1 MASLGSPLSELSR
14 GNTDW
19 EAFSLPTFYLGCRR
33 RFSTMQPNELLRYQ
47 TRKAQN
53 IVRYARR
60 HAPFFGKLYDGR
72 ETTDVWSLPMVDKP
86 TMMANLGTYN
96 TLGLSKQE
104 ILGFCVRVEQT
115 RDFGTR
121 LKGVSVAMSSGTS
134 GNKGVEIITPREESY
149 LRAAFLARFPFPQDK
164 INMAFIL
171 RVSSPA
177 LRIDVFGHRLT
188 YISQLNTLE
197 AIREQVQRIDPN
209 VLAGPPS
216 MLRILAREVELGRLS
231 IAPSQLASYAEVLYP
246 EDRARLSDVFK
257 CPVYEIYKATE
268 GAIAISCRHGSLHI
282 NEDLVAV
289 ELLNA
294 DETPT
299 PDGTPSHHVLVT
311 DLHKTSQPIIRYR
324 LNDILT
330 IDPARCPCGSA
341 FRVIRQIQGRSD
353 DVFWGARVEGDE
365 MQFIF
370 PDYIRRAIIVLSD
383 QIDEYQVIQRSPDA
397 VLARL
402 QVQDDADQQEIANAT
417 QEAIRQV
424 FSKYGCHPP
433 RVEVEFG
440 APVPNPRSLKLIR
453 IHRAF
458 EASP

>member
-1 MASLGSPLSELSR
+1 MTKLGGALSELVR
-14 GNTDW
+14 GNADW
-19 EAFSLPTFYLGCRR
+19 EAFSFPTFYLGCRT
-33 RFSTMQPNELLRYQ
+33 RFSRMQSDELRRYQ
-47 TRKAQN
+47 MRKAQN

-60 HAPFFGKLYDGR
+60 HAPFFDELYQGHD
-72 ETTDVWSLPMVDKP
+72 TADVWSLPTVDKP
-86 TMMANLGTYN
+86 IMMANLTTYN
-96 TLGLSKQE
+96 TLGLDRQE
-104 ILGFCVRVEQT
+104 ILGFCLRVEKT
-115 RDFGTR
+115 RNFGVR
-121 LKGVSVAMSSGTS
+121 LKGASVAMSSGTS
-134 GNKGVEIITPREESY
+134 GNKGVEIITPREEST
-149 LRAAFLARFPFPQDK
+149 LRAAFLARFPFPRAK

-177 LRIDVFGHRLT
+177 LRIDVLGHRLT
-188 YISQLNTLE
+188 YVSQLNTLE
-197 AIREQVQRIDPN
+197 EIRGQVQRIDPN

-216 MLRILAREVELGRLS
+216 MLRILAREAELGRLD
-231 IAPSQLASYAEVLYP
+231 IAPSQLVSYAEVLYP

-257 CPVYEIYKATE
+257 CPVFEIYKATE
-268 GAIAISCRHGSLHI
+268 GAIAISCRHGNLHI

-294 DETPT
+294 DGTPT
-299 PDGTPSHHVLVT
+299 PPGTPSHHVLVT

-330 IDPARCPCGSA
+330 IEPAECPCGSA

-353 DVFWGARVEGDE
+353 DVFWGTPVRGGE

-370 PDYIRRAIIVLSD
+370 PDYIRRAIIALSD
-383 QIDEYQVIQRSPDA
+383 HIDEYQVIQESPDA

-402 QVQDDADQQEIANAT
+402 QVHDDAEQQRIAEAAR
-417 QEAIRQV
+417 EAIRRV
-424 FSKYGCHPP
+424 FAEYGCHPP

-458 EASP
+458 EPGF

>member
-1 MASLGSPLSELSR
+1 MAKLASALSEWLR

-19 EAFSLPTFYLGCRR
+19 EAFSLPTFYLGCRA
-33 RFSTMQPNELLRYQ
+33 RFSKLEPAEILHYQ
-47 TRKAQN
+47 TQKAQN
-53 IVRYARR
+53 IARYAQR
-60 HAPFFGKLYDGR
+60 HAPFFEGLYHGR
-72 ETTDVWSLPMVDKP
+72 ETADVWSLPTVDKP
-86 TMMANLGTYN
+86 TMMANLSTYN

-104 ILGFCVRVEQT
+104 ILDFCLQVEQT
-115 RDFGTR
+115 RDFSLR
-121 LKGVSVAMSSGTS
+121 LKGVNIGMSSGTS
-134 GNKGVEIITPREESY
+134 GNKGIEITTQREESY
-149 LRAAFLARFPFPQDK
+149 LRATFLARFPFPKDK

-177 LRIDVFGHRLT
+177 FRIDVLGHRLT

-197 AIREQVQRIDPN
+197 AIRGQVQHLDPN

-216 MLRILAREVELGRLS
+216 MLRILAREAELGRLN
-231 IAPSQLASYAEVLYP
+231 IAPAQVVTYAEVLYP

-257 CPVYEIYKATE
+257 CPVFEIYKATE

-282 NEDLVAV
+282 NEDLVAI

-294 DETPT
+294 DGTPT
-299 PDGTPSHHVLVT
+299 PAGMPSHHVLVT

-330 IDPARCPCGSA
+330 IDPAGCPCGSA
-341 FRVIRQIQGRSD
+341 FRVIQQIQGRSD
-353 DVFWGARVEGDE
+353 DVFWGAPVKDGE

-383 QIDEYQVIQRSPDA
+383 QIDEYQVIQKSPDA

-402 QVQDDADQQEIANAT
+402 QVQDDTQQEHIAQAVR
-417 QEAIRQV
+417 EAIRRV
-424 FSKYGCHPP
+424 FTDYGCHPP

-440 APVPNPRSLKLIR
+440 LPVPNPRSLKLIR
-453 IHRAF
+453 VHRAF
-458 EASP
+458 EID